1 MKIFLTGGHGFIGS
15 RVVRRLV
22 AEGHAA
28 RCLVRE
34 HSKTH
39 RIDDLSFE
47 KVKGDVRDRA
57 SLVEGMQGMESCIH
71 LASISSW
78 TEMTSD
84 ALENTILGG
93 TENIILAAQEAA
105 VKRVVFVSSS
115 MAVNASEGPQVF
127 DENSAFTLTDPK
139 YRYPLAKHRAE
150 KRALELAAETGVE
163 VVTVNPAEVYG
174 ANDDTFVTA
183 GNLRDIIKD
192 WPALA
197 CTGGSAVT
205 HVDDVAQGI
214 TAALFQGRPGE
225 RYILGGENLEV
236 KDIVRLTLEIAGIKK
251 PILGMPNGVLKGVV
265 FGMAKVGLPTP
276 VVPELLTYATLY
288 WFMNSE
294 KAKNELGYAPRPA
307 RACLEPAIR
316 WLYEA
321 GHVKGQLPNSA
332 PRVPVSE
339 A

>member
-15 RVVRRLV
+15 RVVRRLIG
-22 AEGHAA
+22 AGHEA

-39 RIDDLSFE
+39 RIDDLPFE
-47 KVKGDVRDRA
+47 KTPGDVRDRA
-57 SLVEGMQGMESCIH
+57 SLVRGLQGTDACIH

-84 ALENTILGG
+84 ALESTILGG
-93 TENIILAAQEAA
+93 TENIIEAA
-105 VKRVVFVSSS
+105 HEAGVKRVVFVSSS
-115 MAVNASEGPQVF
+115 MAVNASATPKVF
-127 DENSAFTLTDPK
+127 DETSPFELTDPK

-150 KRALELAAETGVE
+150 KRALELAAKTGVE

-174 ANDDTFVTA
+174 PHDDTFVTA
-183 GNLRDIIKD
+183 GNLRDILKD

-214 TAALFQGRPGE
+214 VAALLQGRPGE

-236 KDIVRLTLEIAGIKK
+236 AEIVRLTLDIAGLKK
-251 PILGMPNGVLKGVV
+251 PIVRLPNGVLKGVV
-265 FGMAKVGLPTP
+265 FGMARVGLPTP

-288 WFMNSE
+288 WFMSSE
-294 KAKNELGYAPRPA
+294 KAKRELGYDPRPP
-307 RACLEPAIR
+307 RACLEPTIR

-321 GHVKGQLPNSA
+321 GHVKGQLPGS
-332 PRVPVSE
+332 PVPASE
-339 A
+339 V